1 MGGDGIGVIPKAPVL
16 PSARDHAQFCV
27 CGGVCC
33 CVLHARR
40 DFVRRAAMPLPP
52 MCVCSLCVL
61 CVYRDKIDEACKHHC
76 SKAMKE
82 LEACTARVEAKFAA
96 AKPGDEITANC
107 TGQYFDFWHCIDH
120 CVSTLIKIT
129 CALYWCVFMHV

>member
-1 MGGDGIGVIPKAPVL
+1 M
-16 PSARDHAQFCV
+16 RCCV
-27 CGGVCC
+27 RAVVYAVVCC
-33 CVLHARR
+33 TRVVTL
-40 DFVRRAAMPLPP
+40 AAMPRCLCLP
-52 MCVCSLCVL
+52 CVWVGVG
-61 CVYRDKIDEACKHHC
+61 VYRDKIDETCKHHC

>member
-1 MGGDGIGVIPKAPVL
+1 VGV
-16 PSARDHAQFCV
+16 
-27 CGGVCC
+27 G
-33 CVLHARR
+33 
-40 DFVRRAAMPLPP
+40 
-52 MCVCSLCVL
+52 
-61 CVYRDKIDEACKHHC
+61 VYRDKIDETCKHHC

-120 CVSTLIKIT
+120 CVSTLMLIKRIIIIIIIMIAMTIKIT
-129 CALYWCVFMHV
+129 